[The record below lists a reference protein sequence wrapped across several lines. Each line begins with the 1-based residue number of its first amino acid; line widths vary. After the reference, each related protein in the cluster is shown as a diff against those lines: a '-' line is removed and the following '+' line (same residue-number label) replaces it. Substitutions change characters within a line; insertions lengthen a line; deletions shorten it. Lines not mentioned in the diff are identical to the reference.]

1 MAATSVNPRSPVPER
16 VVIAG
21 GGIAAVEALMALKAM
36 APAHVDVELVA
47 PQPALT
53 YRPLSVAE
61 PFGLIERHELDL
73 AEIAA
78 EHDASYSRDALA
90 EIIPERRIALLRS
103 GVPVAYDSL
112 IVATGARSEP
122 VLPGALT
129 FAGPPSVSAFRELL
143 DEVEAGAVSRL
154 AFAVPGRVQWSLPL
168 YELALMTAAHASAR
182 GLKMEIDFVTPE
194 ARPMALFGARVGDR
208 LAQLLE
214 DAGIRL
220 SVNALPVAT
229 RPGHLLLA
237 SRPAIGADRVV
248 ALGRLRV
255 DPIPGL
261 PQGPRGFIATDSFG
275 AVEGLEGVYAVGD
288 ASWYPVKQGG
298 LAAQQADAAASAIA
312 AAAGAPVQASPFN
325 PVLRGLLLTGG
336 APLYLRADS
345 GEASQT
351 VSAGPGFMP
360 VAKVA
365 GRYLAPYL
373 SSRGSASG
381 APLTRRRP
389 SLGYEHAEA
398 LALALEAAD
407 AAAAGSDLRA
417 ALRWLGVAEAL
428 NLHLPA
434 DYAAKR
440 NEWRCADRLESAAK
454 EVLSR

>member
-1 MAATSVNPRSPVPER
+1 MPANQAELGSPSPNR
-16 VVIAG
+16 IVIAG
-21 GGIAAVEALMALKAM
+21 GGIAAVEALMALKTM
-36 APAHVDVELVA
+36 APAHVEVELVA
-47 PQPALT
+47 PRPALT

-61 PFGLIERHELDL
+61 PFGLVERHELDL
-73 AEIAA
+73 AEIAD
-78 EHDASYSRDALA
+78 EHDASYCCDALA
-90 EIIPERRIALLRS
+90 EIIPERHVVLLRS
-103 GVPVAYDSL
+103 GVRIPYDSL

-122 VLPGALT
+122 VLPDALT
-129 FAGPPSVSAFRELL
+129 FRGPASVPAFRRLL

-168 YELALMTAAHASAR
+168 YELALMTAAYASAR
-182 GLKMEIDFVTPE
+182 GLGIRIEFVTPE

-214 DAGIRL
+214 DAGIRFRAR
-220 SVNALPVAT
+220 SLPVAST
-229 RPGHLLLA
+229 PAHLLLA
-237 SRPAIGADRVV
+237 SRPAIAADRVV

-255 DPIPGL
+255 NPIPGL

-336 APLYLRADS
+336 ASLYLRAD
-345 GEASQT
+345 GCDASQT
-351 VSAGPGFMP
+351 VTAGPGFMP

-373 SSRGSASG
+373 SSRGSTSA
-381 APLTRRRP
+381 APLIRSRA
-389 SLGYEHAEA
+389 SLGCEHGAA
-398 LALALEAAD
+398 VALALEAAD
-407 AAAAGSDLRA
+407 AAAGCSDLRA
-417 ALRWLGVAEAL
+417 ALRWLGVAEGL
-428 NLHLPA
+428 NLALPA
-434 DYAAKR
+434 EYAAKR
-440 NEWRCADRLESAAK
+440 DEWRRADRLELAAK
-454 EVLSR
+454 EVLAR